1 MLETYV
7 DTERLMVPPARFGV
21 LFIENAR
28 LTFLVVLFATL
39 C

>member
-1 MLETYV
+1 M
-7 DTERLMVPPARFGV
+7 DTVRLMVPVARFGV

-28 LTFLVVLFATL
+28 LTFLVVLLATL